1 MEFSRQAYWSGLSF
15 PSPKDLPGPGTET
28 GSPALQADS
37 LLSETPGKH
46 LYMVKFTLFSV
57 QFYDKFLLLYKH
69 HSQCVEWFHNL
80 PKFSRV
86 IYL

>member
-1 MEFSRQAYWSGLSF
+1 MH
-15 PSPKDLPGPGTET
+15 SPGKNTGVGSHSLLKGNLPHPGIKPRF
-28 GSPALQADS
+28 PALQADS

-46 LYMVKFTLFSV
+46 LYMVKFTLSV
-57 QFYDKFLLLYKH
+57 QLYDKFLLLYKH